1 MKFTHSVI
9 FVFWVLSSFS
19 AIANQFPIS
28 LSSQLKNSSAVVEA
42 SYVKN
47 TVMKHDSQ
55 NFLIEYYFNLHSSIG
70 LDISEVS
77 KNHLFKVSHLSSFN
91 PEDDL
96 ENHFGEYLNFKKS
109 EKVVLLL
116 KYKDGSYWFT
126 HGIQSRFNLFSHFND
141 KILVSHSFPLH
152 PQLGSFD
159 YYDFMSSAA
168 LNFSQQESQLAIDL
182 VDDSEDDA
190 NYTEVKSV
198 NRSLHTRSIASLAKP
213 ENNENQDWGL
223 TSTGLVILLMF
234 MCVIFKFL
242 RLNIH

>member
-96 ENHFGEYLNFKKS
+96 ENHFG
-109 EKVVLLL
+109 
-116 KYKDGSYWFT
+116 
-126 HGIQSRFNLFSHFND
+126 
-141 KILVSHSFPLH
+141 
-152 PQLGSFD
+152 
-159 YYDFMSSAA
+159 
-168 LNFSQQESQLAIDL
+168 
-182 VDDSEDDA
+182 
-190 NYTEVKSV
+190 
-198 NRSLHTRSIASLAKP
+198 
-213 ENNENQDWGL
+213 
-223 TSTGLVILLMF
+223 
-234 MCVIFKFL
+234 
-242 RLNIH
+242 